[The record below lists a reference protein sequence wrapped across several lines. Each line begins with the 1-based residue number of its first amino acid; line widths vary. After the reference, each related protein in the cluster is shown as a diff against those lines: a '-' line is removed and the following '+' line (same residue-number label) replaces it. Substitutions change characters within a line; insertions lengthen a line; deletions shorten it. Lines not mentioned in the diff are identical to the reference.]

1 MMSDYFE
8 CFVEVD
14 STTDKKAKENS
25 FTVVLKG
32 SAYVTLETE
41 SGYKWTE
48 SVEVTHT
55 VKCESMRMAE
65 QLGIDERGLTK
76 IVGMRNRD
84 ANLNNFDESVSAEVV
99 LEYGV

>member
-1 MMSDYFE
+1 MSDYFE
-8 CFVEVD
+8 CTVEVD

-41 SGYKWTE
+41 SGYTWTE

-76 IVGMRNRD
+76 IVGLRNR
-84 ANLNNFDESVSAEVV
+84 ALSFDEPISVEVS
-99 LEYGV
+99 LAKGV